1 MAVTYEIFVESFP
14 EFLDE
19 FDVALVNA
27 KLAAAGRRINRN
39 WWGQQAD
46 DGQMYLAASLLANSP
61 LAQQARLDAKNDIY
75 IEEYNRMLRTLGPCV
90 MTT

>member
-27 KLAAAGRRINRN
+27 KLAEAGRRINRAR
-39 WWGQQAD
+39 WGALAD
-46 DGQMYLAASLLANSP
+46 DGQKYLAASLLANSP
-61 LAQQARLDAKNDIY
+61 LAQQARLDAKNDVY
-75 IEEYNRMLRTLGPCV
+75 IATYQEMLRSLGPSV

>member
-14 EFLDE
+14 EFQDE
-19 FDVALVNA
+19 FDVALVTA
-27 KLAAAGRRINRN
+27 KLATAGRRINRAR
-39 WWGQQAD
+39 WGDLAD
-46 DGQMYLAASLLANSP
+46 DGQMYLAASMLANSP

-75 IEEYNRMLRTLGPCV
+75 IEEYNRMLRSLGPCV